1 METMDLAIRAADLSD
16 PRAGLKA
23 IAALRRLADTLEL
36 RQVEAALTAG
46 LSWVDVADC
55 LGVSRQAVHKKYRN
69 RVHPDLAPKHGGAQ

>member
-1 METMDLAIRAADLSD
+1 METMELASRAADLSD

-23 IAALRRLADTLEL
+23 IAALRRLTDTLEL

-69 RVHPDLAPKHGGAQ
+69 RIRPDLAPKHGGIR